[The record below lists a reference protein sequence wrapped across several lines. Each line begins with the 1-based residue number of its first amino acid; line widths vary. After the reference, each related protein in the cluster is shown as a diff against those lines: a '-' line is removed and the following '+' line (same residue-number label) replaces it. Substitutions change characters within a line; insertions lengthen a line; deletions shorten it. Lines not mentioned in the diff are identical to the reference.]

1 MRVQEHMIHG
11 LLELGPSVA
20 PVLFS
25 DDDYYQ
31 SYCGT
36 GINSSNKNSESNE
49 NTATPTKSRITCI
62 SDFETNPFHL
72 PYIRSIF
79 SKLTSLPYSCQ
90 FYGYLNGDIL
100 LSPQILDVLNETLHQ
115 IAAGVFSPH
124 VLVVG
129 RRTNHPWANVTSLL
143 SGEAYR
149 AQLRSF
155 CSTDAPYMNNAIV
168 AFSHFIIIT
177 RQDYFL
183 FTPNTFNPSTMKGI
197 VIGRT
202 AVDGYLVSYVKNPR
216 FGTAQLIDATESGS
230 DESPLERS
238 SVRCAHDRFARKQS
252 RRAESQE
259 KKH

>member
-20 PVLFS
+20 PVLFT
-25 DDDYYQ
+25 DDEYYQ
-31 SYCGT
+31 SYCGNGVDT
-36 GINSSNKNSESNE
+36 NNE
-49 NTATPTKSRITCI
+49 NIATPFKSNSKSRLTCI
-62 SDFETNPFHL
+62 SDFKTNPFHL

-100 LSPQILDVLNETLHQ
+100 LSPQILDVLNETLRH
-115 IAAGVFSPH
+115 IAAGAFSPR

-129 RRTNHPWANVTSLL
+129 RRTNYPWANVTSLR

-168 AFSHFIIIT
+168 AFAHTSHS
-177 RQDYFL
+177 QDYFL
-183 FTPNTFNPSTMKGI
+183 FTPNTFNPNTMKGI

-202 AVDGYLVSYVKNPR
+202 AVDGYLVSYVKDPR
-216 FGTAQLIDATESGS
+216 LGSAQLIDATESGS
-230 DESPLERS
+230 DETLLER
-238 SVRCAHDRFARKQS
+238 SVRCAHDRFAGKQS
-252 RRAESQE
+252 RRAES
-259 KKH
+259 